1 MSAFHYHYPTILKRF
16 PGCGKTLLANCIAG
30 EIGLPMFSVSGPEIV
45 SGVSGESEQ
54 NIRNLF
60 QSAKAQAPCL
70 LFLDEVDV
78 IAGVS
83 TRTEERTDGRMMT
96 DIWTDGRS
104 RTDGR
109 TRIHEREKL
118 EILTKAYSRTKRET
132 WTKRKT
138 WTKRE
143 TRTKPETDRRTDGRT
158 KPLAFGLFK
167 NFYDKKKIHPSSFP
181 PLRIGNR
188 LPRTWNGESWPN
200 CCHAWTN

>member
-1 MSAFHYHYPTILKRF
+1 MSAFHYHYPTILKPF

-83 TRTEERTDGRMMT
+83 THDPERVDVRTAGR
-96 DIWTDGRS
+96 
-104 RTDGR
+104 
-109 TRIHEREKL
+109 
-118 EILTKAYSRTKRET
+118 
-132 WTKRKT
+132 
-138 WTKRE
+138 
-143 TRTKPETDRRTDGRT
+143 
-158 KPLAFGLFK
+158 
-167 NFYDKKKIHPSSFP
+167 
-181 PLRIGNR
+181 
-188 LPRTWNGESWPN
+188 
-200 CCHAWTN
+200 